1 MVPCAPSSGRPS
13 LHRTQPASGW
23 RRMAVSGREGCTL
36 AKQSLQHQT
45 LNPSLLLLP
54 GNSNF
59 WTDSPCL
66 TLPVS
71 HSVTLHYT
79 RIAVGVRQRRQ
90 AKDGACGAAPG
101 EAKVG
106 GFAPLFS
113 MAGCHPAPLCS
124 WFRVPAAS
132 QSCHIT

>member
-1 MVPCAPSSGRPS
+1 MVPCAPSSGSPS
-13 LHRTQPASGW
+13 LHCTQPALGW
-23 RRMAVSGREGCTL
+23 RRMAVSGQEGCTL

-45 LNPSLLLLP
+45 LNPSLLLWP

-59 WTDSPCL
+59 LTGSPCL

-71 HSVTLHYT
+71 HSITLHHT
-79 RIAVGVRQRRQ
+79 GIAVGLWQCRQ

-106 GFAPLFS
+106 GLAPLFS
-113 MAGCHPAPLCS
+113 MAGCHPAPPCS
-124 WFRVPAAS
+124 CFWVPAAS